1 MNPVSAATPATS
13 DAAGAASA
21 AVLPLVYS
29 CSGCSSA
36 AQLCNTLALRLDRAG
51 LAEMS
56 CIAGVGG
63 GVPGLVRTAKSGR
76 PILALD
82 GCPLHCVRHC
92 LDRQALQPQVH
103 VDLSKSG
110 IKRRL
115 HEDPSVEELQRVWTE
130 LLLPAL
136 ATLQAA
142 QSAAP
147 VVDRVSAVA

>member
-1 MNPVSAATPATS
+1 MNSASALSAAASFSP
-13 DAAGAASA
+13 AASDIA
-21 AVLPLVYS
+21 GPAPLPLVYS

-36 AQLCNTLALRLDRAG
+36 AQLCNDLALRLDRAG

-92 LDRQALQPQVH
+92 LERHALQPQVH
-103 VDLSKSG
+103 VDLSRSG

-115 HEDPSVEELQRVWTE
+115 HEDPSAEELQRIWAEVV
-130 LLLPAL
+130 LPAL
-136 ATLQAA
+136 ESVQA
-142 QSAAP
+142 SVTPAP
-147 VVDRVSAVA
+147 VLP